1 MSGEDRPDEGHLSV
15 TLRNKN
21 ELHARPAHLFVQRAN
36 MFTSSLLVGRPGLQK
51 VNGKSIM
58 GIMMLAAEDGT
69 TLELVATGEDHECM
83 LAELRKLVEGGFG
96 ED

>member
-1 MSGEDRPDEGHLSV
+1 MSDGEKGEEGRLSV

-21 ELHARPAHLFVQRAN
+21 GLHARPAHLFVQKAN
-36 MFTSSLLVGRPGLQK
+36 MFSSSLMVGRPGLQM

-69 TLELVATGEDHECM
+69 TLELVAKGEDQERM
-83 LAELRKLVEGGFG
+83 LAELRELVEGGFG

>member
-1 MSGEDRPDEGHLSV
+1 MSEEGKAEEGHLSV
-15 TLRNKN
+15 TLKNKN
-21 ELHARPAHLFVQRAN
+21 GLHARPAHLFVQKAN
-36 MFTSSLLVGRPGLQK
+36 KFTSTLMVGRPGLQM

-69 TLELVATGEDHECM
+69 TLELVAKGEDQERM
-83 LAELRKLVEGGFG
+83 LAELRELVEGGFG